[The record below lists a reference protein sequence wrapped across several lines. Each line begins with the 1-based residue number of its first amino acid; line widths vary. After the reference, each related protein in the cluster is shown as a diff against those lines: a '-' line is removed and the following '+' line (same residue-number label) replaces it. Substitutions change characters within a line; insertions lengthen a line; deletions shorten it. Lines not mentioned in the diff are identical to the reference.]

1 MSKTNSWSPTEL
13 FEGAASSAAG
23 AGSPA
28 QETVS
33 VDRPHR
39 IPWLFMA
46 MSSFVVAAVFGGQYL
61 QGLRAVAESS
71 PEFGIAASTFDG
83 RAWPIE
89 GGLYVHIVGAS
100 LALAI
105 GPWQFS
111 QRLRRWRP
119 GVHRWVGRAYLA
131 SIALGATG
139 GVVTSIWSS
148 RGISGFV
155 GFATLTALWAWTSWR
170 GYRAVREGDIR
181 AHRAWMMRSFALTF
195 AAVTLRVELLAMI
208 GLQALFV
215 TDFDFAHAFDQAYAP
230 LPYLSWIPN
239 LVIAEWLIHRRGLPG
254 LTYVSP
260 GHTARRAAGSDDRES
275 ANTPAAQGVSSLQP
289 AMGARVPNDQSAFNT

>member
-1 MSKTNSWSPTEL
+1 MSKTNTWSPTEL
-13 FEGAASSAAG
+13 SEGAATSTASAG
-23 AGSPA
+23 DSA
-28 QETVS
+28 QTTS
-33 VDRPHR
+33 VDRRHR

-46 MSSFVVAAVFGGQYL
+46 LSSFVVAAVFGGQYL

-71 PEFGIAASTFDG
+71 PEFGIAASTFEG

-89 GGLYVHIVGAS
+89 GGLYIHIVGAS

-119 GVHRWVGRAYLA
+119 GLHRWVGRAYLA

-170 GYRAVREGDIR
+170 GYRAVRRGDIR
-181 AHRAWMMRSFALTF
+181 SHQAWMIRSFALTF

-215 TDFDFAHAFDQAYAP
+215 SDFDFAHAFDQAYAP

-239 LVIAEWLIHRRGLPG
+239 LIIAEWIIHRRGLPG
-254 LTYVSP
+254 LSYVSP
-260 GHTARRAAGSDDRES
+260 GHAVRHVAGDDDRQF
-275 ANTPAAQGVSSLQP
+275 ANTNAVQGVSNMQP
-289 AMGARVPNDQSAFNT
+289 AMAARVPKDEGAVNT

>member
-1 MSKTNSWSPTEL
+1 MSKTNSSSPTEL
-13 FEGAASSAAG
+13 SEGRPSSTTSAG
-23 AGSPA
+23 GTTREAILL
-28 QETVS
+28 
-33 VDRPHR
+33 DRRRR
-39 IPWLFMA
+39 IPWLVMA

-61 QGLRAVAESS
+61 RGLRAIAESS

-89 GGLYVHIVGAS
+89 GGLYIHIIGAS

-119 GVHRWVGRAYLA
+119 GLHRWVGRAYLA
-131 SIALGATG
+131 SIALGVAG

-148 RGISGFV
+148 RGISGFF
-155 GFATLTALWAWTSWR
+155 GYATLTVLWAWTSWR
-170 GYRAVREGDIR
+170 GYRAVRQGDIR
-181 AHRAWMMRSFALTF
+181 SHQAWMIRSFALTF
-195 AAVTLRVELLAMI
+195 AAVTLRVELLTMI

-215 TDFDFAHAFDQAYAP
+215 TDFDFAHAFDQAYGP
-230 LPYLSWIPN
+230 LPYISWIPN

-254 LTYVSP
+254 LTYASRD
-260 GHTARRAAGSDDRES
+260 HTSRHSSEDANRHS
-275 ANTPAAQGVSSLQP
+275 ANKPALEDISRHRQRMGPVSED
-289 AMGARVPNDQSAFNT
+289 AVATKT

>member
-1 MSKTNSWSPTEL
+1 MSTTPSWSPPEQSGGLASATTS
-13 FEGAASSAAG
+13 AASST
-23 AGSPA
+23 
-28 QETVS
+28 QEVGTL
-33 VDRPHR
+33 DRR
-39 IPWLFMA
+39 RVPWLFMA
-46 MSSFVVAAVFGGQYL
+46 LSSFVVAAVFGGQYL
-61 QGLRAVAESS
+61 QGLRAVAASS

-89 GGLYVHIVGAS
+89 AGLYVHILGAS

-119 GVHRWVGRAYLA
+119 GIHRWVGRTYLA

-148 RGISGFV
+148 RGLAGFI

-170 GYRAVREGDIR
+170 GYRAIRQGDIPS
-181 AHRAWMMRSFALTF
+181 HQAWMMRSFALTF

-215 TDFDFAHAFDQAYAP
+215 TDFHFAHAFDEAYEP

-239 LVIAEWLIHRRGLPG
+239 LVVAEWLIRRRRLPG
-254 LTYVSP
+254 LRYVSRDC
-260 GHTARRAAGSDDRES
+260 ADRD
-275 ANTPAAQGVSSLQP
+275 AVPSSS
-289 AMGARVPNDQSAFNT
+289 GDQALSKT